1 MSEKPGV
8 SGRRAVAARRS
19 VAVGAE
25 GHVGWD
31 VDAEVAAIEAVD
43 PHAFDDIDQAMDFG
57 LAIHA
62 ARTAKGWTQKQ
73 LAAAADM
80 KQANI
85 SAIERAGVVP
95 TLTLVKRLAKALD
108 IRVVI
113 VVDEIDGQEVIEYT
127 MTPHGAAA

>member
-8 SGRRAVAARRS
+8 SGRRAVASRRAS
-19 VAVGAE
+19 TVE
-25 GHVGWD
+25 GHVSWD
-31 VDAEVAAIEAVD
+31 VDAEVAAIEADD
-43 PHAFDDIDQAMDFG
+43 PHAFDEIDQAMDFG

-62 ARTAKGWTQKQ
+62 ARTAKGWTQQQ
-73 LAAAADM
+73 LAEAADM

-95 TLTLVKRLAKALD
+95 TLSLVKRLAKALD

-113 VVDEIDGQEVIEYT
+113 VVDEIDGEDVIEYT
-127 MTPHGAAA
+127 MTPHASAA